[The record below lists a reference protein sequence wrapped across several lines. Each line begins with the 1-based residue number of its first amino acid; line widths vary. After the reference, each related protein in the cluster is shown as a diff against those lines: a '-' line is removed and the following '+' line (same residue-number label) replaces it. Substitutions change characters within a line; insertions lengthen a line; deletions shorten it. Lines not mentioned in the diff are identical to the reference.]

1 MQDPSIRQSFTL
13 KEILMW
19 SIPAF
24 LYAIGH
30 YMYYVILSIVDTP
43 VTVQVFGS
51 LETVI
56 VGVFSVLILKK
67 RYVSSS
73 VIIASIQ
80 LARSSTASF
89 ADFPVYAAVLT
100 IISTGIVAAAG
111 VTIEKLMKSHRD
123 MSIFQ
128 QSIWLYLSF

>member
-1 MQDPSIRQSFTL
+1 
-13 KEILMW
+13 MW

-67 RYVSSS
+67 RYNSSS
-73 VIIASIQ
+73 MIMQPLWSPLGSNDSNVRLHRLDSAGPFVDCLLCRFS
-80 LARSSTASF
+80 RVRGG
-89 ADFPVYAAVLT
+89 ADDY
-100 IISTGIVAAAG
+100 
-111 VTIEKLMKSHRD
+111 KHRD
-123 MSIFQ
+123 RGSCG
-128 QSIWLYLSF
+128 SDD

>member
-73 VIIASIQ
+73 VIMQS
-80 LARSSTASF
+80 LWDPLGSNDSDVRLHRLDSVGPFVDRLLCRLSCVRGG
-89 ADFPVYAAVLT
+89 ADDY
-100 IISTGIVAAAG
+100 
-111 VTIEKLMKSHRD
+111 KHRNCGSCGSD
-123 MSIFQ
+123 D
-128 QSIWLYLSF
+128 

>member
-73 VIIASIQ
+73 VIMQS
-80 LARSSTASF
+80 LWSPLGSNDSDVRLHRLDSVGPFVDRFLCRLSCVRGG
-89 ADFPVYAAVLT
+89 ADDYKYRNCG
-100 IISTGIVAAAG
+100 SCG
-111 VTIEKLMKSHRD
+111 SD
-123 MSIFQ
+123 D
-128 QSIWLYLSF
+128 

>member
-73 VIIASIQ
+73 MIMQ
-80 LARSSTASF
+80 SF
-89 ADFPVYAAVLT
+89 WSPLGSNDSDVRLHRLDSVGPFVDRFLCRLSRVRGGADDYKYRNCG
-100 IISTGIVAAAG
+100 SCG
-111 VTIEKLMKSHRD
+111 SD
-123 MSIFQ
+123 D
-128 QSIWLYLSF
+128 